1 MQKIGFIGGG
11 NIATAIISGCCK
23 SGILNAGD
31 ITVFDIDTKKLTP
44 FINLGCLAARG
55 INDLAESCETIFLT
69 VKPQVLEPVLKELKD
84 FVNDKTLI
92 ISPVAGAKI
101 EKISTL
107 LGGTQKII
115 RVMPNTPLM
124 YGAGATAITAGASV
138 TAKELDFAEKT
149 FSSLG
154 VTAKVDEA
162 LMDTVTAISGSSPA
176 FFMRFARE
184 IINEGVRQGL
194 DAKTAKDLVLA
205 TMAGSAKMAMQSQN
219 SLDEL
224 ISAVASPG
232 GTTEAG
238 LNKMSELDFDLTT
251 AKIIKAAADRS
262 KEL

>member
-1 MQKIGFIGGG
+1 MQKIGFIGAG
-11 NIATAIISGCCK
+11 NIATAIISGAVK

-31 ITVFDIDTKKLTP
+31 ITVFDIDQNKLTP
-44 FINLGCLAARG
+44 FIKLGCFAAKN
-55 INDLAESCETIFLT
+55 IADLMTKTDTLFLT
-69 VKPQVLEPVLKELKD
+69 VKPQVLEPVLTEVKD
-84 FVNDKTLI
+84 YIKDETLI

-101 EKISTL
+101 GKISAL
-107 LGGTQKII
+107 IGGKQKII

-124 YGAGATAITAGASV
+124 YGAGATAITAGESV
-138 TAKELDFAEKT
+138 TEAHLDFAEKI
-149 FSSLG
+149 FASLG

-176 FFMRFARE
+176 FFMRFASE

-194 DAKTAKDLVLA
+194 DTKTAKDLVLA
-205 TMAGSAKMAMQSQN
+205 TMAGSAKMAMQSEK

-224 ISAVASPG
+224 IRAVASPG

-238 LNKMSELDFDLTT
+238 LNKMSELDFDKDT